1 LSEKTDMPVEISVRW
16 SESVE
21 TESIY
26 FMNPGNEVATE
37 DTSSIS
43 TKRLYGAA
51 QALIQGFGL
60 LNKESR

>member
-1 LSEKTDMPVEISVRW
+1 
-16 SESVE
+16 
-21 TESIY
+21 
-26 FMNPGNEVATE
+26 MNPGNEVATE